1 MMNEKAFEKV
11 ERDLNLATGEVKI
24 TEGMINLDRFRITS
38 ESEIQPKEY
47 TMEFLGRPCFPRK
60 DLSVFAGVAKTGKTF
75 VTSMLM
81 AAATTSE
88 DEPSVLA
95 LKRIRKEPLKVMWYD
110 TEQSLETTKE
120 IMVKRIAKM
129 VGGTF
134 PDTQFFVFNV
144 RAMTA
149 EERKKMLGV
158 AIESY
163 RPDIVIV
170 DGIADLLA
178 DINDGPKAI
187 ELISELLRL
196 ADKNNCNI
204 TVNIHLNRSGE
215 KSNLRGWLGSMLLQ
229 KAFEVFNCAK
239 VFKTDVLSVE
249 LFMSRKVNESVIFYY
264 KINSQGLPEST
275 GEPDTQQRDENGRF
289 VSQETQKGRSGL
301 KFNSDYQRDDS
312 DSDKGWSWDLRRLF
326 SDAMQNSAMMG
337 YDDLKT
343 RVMKLGNIIRS
354 SYYET
359 VFAMAEEQGFVKK
372 TQDRN
377 LRVVVVMPPAG

>member
-1 MMNEKAFEKV
+1 MNEKAFEKV

-24 TEGMINLDRFRITS
+24 TEEMINLDRFRITS

-170 DGIADLLA
+170 DGIADLLP
-178 DINDGPKAI
+178 DINDGPEAI
-187 ELISELLRL
+187 KLISELLRL

-204 TVNIHLNRSGE
+204 TLNIHLNRSGE

-249 LFMSRKVNESVIFYY
+249 LFMSRKVNESVTFYY

-275 GEPDTQQRDENGRF
+275 EEPDTQQRDENGRF
-289 VSQETQKGRSGL
+289 VSQEAQKGRSGL

-359 VFAMAEEQGFVKK
+359 IFAMAEEQGFVKK

>member
-1 MMNEKAFEKV
+1 MNEKAFEKV

-24 TEGMINLDRFRITS
+24 TEEMINLDRFRITS

-144 RAMTA
+144 RAMTS
-149 EERKKMLGV
+149 EERNKMLGV

-215 KSNLRGWLGSMLLQ
+215 KSNLRGWLGSML
-229 KAFEVFNCAK
+229 FNCAK

-249 LFMSRKVNESVIFYY
+249 LFMSRKVNESVTFYY
-264 KINSQGLPEST
+264 KINNQGLPEST

-289 VSQETQKGRSGL
+289 VSQEAQQGRSGL

>member
-1 MMNEKAFEKV
+1 MNEKAFEKV

-24 TEGMINLDRFRITS
+24 TEEMINLDRFRITS

-95 LKRIRKEPLKVMWYD
+95 LKRIRQEPLKVMWYD

-144 RAMTA
+144 RAMTF
-149 EERKKMLGV
+149 EERKKVLGV

-204 TVNIHLNRSGE
+204 TLNIHLNRSGE

-249 LFMSRKVNESVIFYY
+249 LFMSRKVNESVTFYY
-264 KINSQGLPEST
+264 KINNQGIPEST
-275 GEPDTQQRDENGRF
+275 GEPETQQRDENGRF
-289 VSQETQKGRSGL
+289 VSQEAQKGRSGL

>member
-1 MMNEKAFEKV
+1 MNEKAFEKV

-24 TEGMINLDRFRITS
+24 TEEMINLDRFRITS

-88 DEPSVLA
+88 DEPNVLA
-95 LKRIRKEPLKVMWYD
+95 LKRIRKEPMKVMWYD

-144 RAMTA
+144 RAMTS

-249 LFMSRKVNESVIFYY
+249 LFMSRKVNQSVTFYY
-264 KINSQGLPEST
+264 KINNQGLPEST
-275 GEPDTQQRDENGRF
+275 EEPDTQQRDENGRF
-289 VSQETQKGRSGL
+289 VSQEAQKGRSGL

-359 VFAMAEEQGFVKK
+359 IFAMAEEQGFVKK

>member
-1 MMNEKAFEKV
+1 MNEKAFEKV

-24 TEGMINLDRFRITS
+24 TEEMINLDRFRITS

-88 DEPSVLA
+88 DDPSVLA

-204 TVNIHLNRSGE
+204 TLNIHLNRSGE

-249 LFMSRKVNESVIFYY
+249 LFMSRKVNESVTFYY
-264 KINSQGLPEST
+264 KINNQGLPEST
-275 GEPDTQQRDENGRF
+275 EEPDTQQRDENGRF
-289 VSQETQKGRSGL
+289 VGQEAQKGRSGL

>member
-1 MMNEKAFEKV
+1 MNEKAFEKV

-24 TEGMINLDRFRITS
+24 TEEMINLDRFRITS

-249 LFMSRKVNESVIFYY
+249 LFMSRKVNESVTFYY
-264 KINSQGLPEST
+264 KINNQGLPEST

-289 VSQETQKGRSGL
+289 VGQETQKGRSGL

>member
-1 MMNEKAFEKV
+1 MNEKAFEKV

-24 TEGMINLDRFRITS
+24 TEEMINLDRFRITS

-88 DEPSVLA
+88 DEPNVLA
-95 LKRIRKEPLKVMWYD
+95 LKRIRQEPLKVMWYD

-204 TVNIHLNRSGE
+204 TLNIHLNRSGE

-249 LFMSRKVNESVIFYY
+249 LFMSRKVNESVTFYY
-264 KINSQGLPEST
+264 KINNQGLPEST
-275 GEPDTQQRDENGRF
+275 EEPDTQQRDENGRF
-289 VSQETQKGRSGL
+289 VSQEAQKGRSGL

>member
-1 MMNEKAFEKV
+1 MNEKAFEKV

-24 TEGMINLDRFRITS
+24 TEEMINLDRFRITS

-88 DEPSVLA
+88 EDPNVLA

-249 LFMSRKVNESVIFYY
+249 LFMSRKVNESVTFYY
-264 KINSQGLPEST
+264 KINNQGLPEST
-275 GEPDTQQRDENGRF
+275 EEPDTQQRDENGRF

>member
-1 MMNEKAFEKV
+1 MNEKAFEKV

-24 TEGMINLDRFRITS
+24 TEEMINLDRFRITS

-95 LKRIRKEPLKVMWYD
+95 LKRIRQEPLKVMWYD

-144 RAMTA
+144 RAMTF
-149 EERKKMLGV
+149 EERNKMLGV

-170 DGIADLLA
+170 DGIADLLP
-178 DINDGPKAI
+178 DINDGPEAI
-187 ELISELLRL
+187 KLISELLRL

-249 LFMSRKVNESVIFYY
+249 LFMSRKVNESVTFYY
-264 KINSQGLPEST
+264 KINNQGLPEST
-275 GEPDTQQRDENGRF
+275 EEPDTQQRDENGRF
-289 VSQETQKGRSGL
+289 VSQEAQKGRSGL

>member
-1 MMNEKAFEKV
+1 MNEKAFEKV

-24 TEGMINLDRFRITS
+24 TEEMINLDRFRITS

-249 LFMSRKVNESVIFYY
+249 LFMSRKVNESVTFYY
-264 KINSQGLPEST
+264 KINNQGLPEST

-289 VSQETQKGRSGL
+289 VSQEAQKGRSGL

>member
-1 MMNEKAFEKV
+1 MNEKAFEKV

-24 TEGMINLDRFRITS
+24 TEEMINLDRFRITS

-134 PDTQFFVFNV
+134 PDAKFFVFNV

-249 LFMSRKVNESVIFYY
+249 LFMSRKVNESVTFYY

-289 VSQETQKGRSGL
+289 VSQEAQKGRSGL

>member
-1 MMNEKAFEKV
+1 MNEKAFEKV

-24 TEGMINLDRFRITS
+24 TEEMINLDRFRITS

-249 LFMSRKVNESVIFYY
+249 LFMSRKVNESVTFYY
-264 KINSQGLPEST
+264 KINNQGLPEST
-275 GEPDTQQRDENGRF
+275 EEPDTQQRDENGRF
-289 VSQETQKGRSGL
+289 VGQEAQKGRSGL

>member
-1 MMNEKAFEKV
+1 MNEKAFEKV

-24 TEGMINLDRFRITS
+24 TEEMINLDRFRITS

-88 DEPSVLA
+88 DESNVLA

-144 RAMTA
+144 RAMTF
-149 EERKKMLGV
+149 EERNKMLGV

-170 DGIADLLA
+170 DGIADLLP
-178 DINDGPKAI
+178 DINDGPEAI
-187 ELISELLRL
+187 KLISELLRL

-204 TVNIHLNRSGE
+204 TLNIHLNRSGE

-249 LFMSRKVNESVIFYY
+249 LFMSRKVNESVTFYY
-264 KINSQGLPEST
+264 KINNQGLPEST
-275 GEPDTQQRDENGRF
+275 EEPDTQQRDENGRF
-289 VSQETQKGRSGL
+289 VSQEAQKGRSGL